1 MNLALFD
8 FDGTITT
15 RDTYTKFVFSS
26 TKSVRL
32 VIGIFLLFPAIILHK
47 AGLLSASKI
56 RPLISRVAF
65 MGIPEKQLDA
75 SAERF
80 VSKYLPSVLR
90 GGMLQKIAE
99 HKENGDHVVIVSA
112 SISPY
117 LKIWC
122 KRHEVDLICSEL
134 EVRNGRL
141 TGAYLN
147 GDCSSERKV
156 ARIKER
162 IDLSLYSKIFAYGDS
177 EEDYPMLNLAH
188 TSFYRGNSLKLHRLN
203 DGKHQHDKNQ
213 GI

>member
-32 VIGIFLLFPAIILHK
+32 VIGVFLLFPAIILYK
-47 AGLLSASKI
+47 ARLLSAPKI

-65 MGIPEKQLDA
+65 TGVSEKQLDA
-75 SAERF
+75 SAELF
-80 VSKYLPSVLR
+80 VSGYLSSVIR
-90 GGMLQKIAE
+90 SDMLQKIAE

-134 EVRNGRL
+134 EVRNGRF

-147 GDCSSERKV
+147 GDCSNERKV
-156 ARIKER
+156 ERIKER
-162 IDLSLYSKIFAYGDS
+162 IDLSLYSEIFAYGDS
-177 EEDYPMLNLAH
+177 EEDYPMLNLAN
-188 TSFYRGNSLKLHRLN
+188 TRFYRGELFEV
-203 DGKHQHDKNQ
+203 
-213 GI
+213 

>member
-32 VIGIFLLFPAIILHK
+32 VIGVFLLFPAIILYK
-47 AGLLSASKI
+47 ARLLSAPKI

-65 MGIPEKQLDA
+65 TGVSEKQLDA
-75 SAERF
+75 SAELF
-80 VSKYLPSVLR
+80 VSEYLPPVVCSDMLR
-90 GGMLQKIAE
+90 KIAE

-117 LKIWC
+117 LKVWC
-122 KRHEVDLICSEL
+122 RNHEIDLICSEL
-134 EVRNGRL
+134 EVRNGRF

-147 GDCSSERKV
+147 GDCSNERKV
-156 ARIKER
+156 ERIKER
-162 IDLSLYSKIFAYGDS
+162 IDLSLYSEIFAYGDS

-188 TSFYRGNSLKLHRLN
+188 TSFYRGEIFEVASAEQR
-203 DGKHQHDKNQ
+203 
-213 GI
+213 

>member
-26 TKSVRL
+26 TKFVRL
-32 VIGIFLLFPAIILHK
+32 VIGALLLFPAITLYK
-47 AGLLSASKI
+47 ARLLSAPKI

-65 MGIPEKQLDA
+65 MGVPEKQLDA

-80 VSKYLPSVLR
+80 VSEYLPSVIR
-90 GGMLQKIAE
+90 SDMLQKIAK

-147 GDCSSERKV
+147 GDCSNERKV

-162 IDLSLYSKIFAYGDS
+162 INLSLYSKVFAYGDS
-177 EEDYPMLNLAH
+177 EEDYPMLNLAN
-188 TSFYRGNSLKLHRLN
+188 TSFYRGELFEVAPVE
-203 DGKHQHDKNQ
+203 
-213 GI
+213 

>member
-26 TKSVRL
+26 TKLARL
-32 VIGIFLLFPAIILHK
+32 VIGVCLLSPAITLHK
-47 AGLLSASKI
+47 AGLLSAPKI

-65 MGIPEKQLDA
+65 MGVPEKQLDA

-80 VSKYLPSVLR
+80 VSEYLPSVIR
-90 GGMLQKIAE
+90 SDMLQKIAK

-122 KRHEVDLICSEL
+122 KRNEVDLICSEL
-134 EVRNGRL
+134 EVRNGRF
-141 TGAYLN
+141 TGAYLS
-147 GDCSSERKV
+147 GDCSNERKV
-156 ARIKER
+156 ERIKER
-162 IDLSLYSKIFAYGDS
+162 IDLSLYSEIFAYGDS

-188 TSFYRGNSLKLHRLN
+188 TSFYRGKIFQVASAK
-203 DGKHQHDKNQ
+203 
-213 GI
+213 

>member
-26 TKSVRL
+26 TKLARL
-32 VIGIFLLFPAIILHK
+32 VTGACLLFPAIILHK
-47 AGLLSASKI
+47 ARLLSASKI

-65 MGIPEKQLDA
+65 MGVSEKQLDA
-75 SAERF
+75 SAELF
-80 VSKYLPSVLR
+80 VSGYLSSVIR
-90 GGMLQKIAE
+90 SDMLQKIAE

-134 EVRNGRL
+134 EVRNGRF

-147 GDCSSERKV
+147 GDCSNERKV
-156 ARIKER
+156 ERIKER
-162 IDLSLYSKIFAYGDS
+162 IDLSLYSEIFAYGDS
-177 EEDYPMLNLAH
+177 EEDYPMLNLANK
-188 TSFYRGNSLKLHRLN
+188 SFYRGKIFQVASAK
-203 DGKHQHDKNQ
+203 
-213 GI
+213 